1 MVKTNNTNQTPEIN
15 PLSSFFRKKKLSL
28 YLPSKGK
35 WYPENS
41 LTLDS
46 DGSLP
51 VFAMTA
57 SADIK
62 FRAGDISLSGKS
74 TYEIIK
80 ECIPNI
86 INPEFIPSTDIDTI
100 LLAIRLASY
109 GDEFECNVTIPN
121 TKLIRTIKLSLT
133 DLLNEINSRKEK
145 WDENIIIEDESGQ
158 KVSLTIYPISLKYL
172 FQTSKNINNQ
182 RKILSKNFDSDDNLK
197 DESAFTNSV
206 TQLTNTAIELL
217 CASIKTLELI
227 DKDNN
232 TIASFTANN
241 PQEANQITN
250 TVKSMDIEYF
260 NAIRDHLET
269 QRKKYSYLT
278 PLQTST
284 QKEITAGAPKEWAS
298 EITFM
303 GSSFLPENNANIKTI
318 I

>member
-1 MVKTNNTNQTPEIN
+1 MLTFQHINQIPEATN

-28 YLPSKGK
+28 YLPSKGQ

-57 SADIK
+57 AGDIK

-86 INPEFIPSTDIDTI
+86 NNPEVIPSVDIDSI

-109 GDEFECNVTIPN
+109 GDDFQTQISVPN
-121 TKLIRTIKLSLT
+121 TKLTRNIKLSLSE
-133 DLLNEINSRKEK
+133 LLNEIISRKDK
-145 WDENIIIEDESGQ
+145 WDENIIIEDETCQ
-158 KVSLTIYPISLKYL
+158 KISLTIYPISLKYL

-182 RKILSKNFDSDDNLK
+182 RKIMSKNFDSDDNLK
-197 DESAFTNSV
+197 DESAFVNSV
-206 TQLTNTAIELL
+206 NQLTNTAIELL
-217 CASIKTLELI
+217 CASIKNLELI
-227 DKDNN
+227 DKDGNI
-232 TIASFTANN
+232 IASFVANN
-241 PQEANQITN
+241 PQEISQISN
-250 TVKSMDIEYF
+250 VVKSMDIEYF
-260 NAIRDHLET
+260 NAIRNHLEG
-269 QRKKYSYLT
+269 QRKKYSYIT
-278 PLQTST
+278 PIQIST
-284 QKEITAGAPKEWAS
+284 QKELIAGAPKEWTA

-303 GSSFLPENNANIKTI
+303 GSSFLPEQNNVKTNI
-318 I
+318 